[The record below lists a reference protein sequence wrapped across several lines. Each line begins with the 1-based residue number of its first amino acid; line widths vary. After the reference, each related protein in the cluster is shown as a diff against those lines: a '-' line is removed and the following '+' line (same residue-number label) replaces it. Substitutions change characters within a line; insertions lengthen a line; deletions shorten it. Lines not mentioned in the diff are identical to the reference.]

1 MKELKKLAIILR
13 ALGFKVRVENEKISF
28 GDGIEYDNIFAAVDL
43 AGCHWDI
50 WYEGITFEIHFYKN
64 KECIYDQVYY
74 SFQLGVIKQIFIDFD
89 KYEKYAC

>member
-1 MKELKKLAIILR
+1 MKKLKKLAILLR
-13 ALGFKVRVENEKISF
+13 ALGFKVEVRHEP
-28 GDGIEYDNIFAAVDL
+28 
-43 AGCHWDI
+43 
-50 WYEGITFEIHFYKN
+50 ITFDDGTKVLLLKYTPYKN